1 MTPAV
6 EELLQQAEGDGYVRL
21 SQIEELGLAD
31 EEAEDLY
38 ELLEAR
44 GVEVRDDLGREEAP
58 AVTYANG
65 DLAEATTDALQLF
78 LNEVGRYPLLTAREE
93 VELAKR
99 IERGDVAAKHRMI
112 TSNLRLVVSIAKR
125 YQGQDLSLLDL
136 IQEGIF
142 GLIRAVEKFDWRLGY
157 KFSTYATWWIRQA
170 IQRGIA
176 NRARSIRIPVHVAQL
191 ERRIARVER
200 ELAGRL
206 GRAPT
211 DEEIAEAAALPL
223 DQVLTVRAAP
233 RTVASLDRPVGE
245 EEESA
250 TLGEFISSEA
260 AEPAEEVHISLLAE
274 RLQGAVA
281 ALPEEERR
289 VIELRYGIGGGEPQ
303 TAAQTARLLG
313 ISRARVEEIE
323 RAALERLSLERELQA
338 LREAA

>member
-1 MTPAV
+1 VDDLLRRA
-6 EELLQQAEGDGYVRL
+6 EEDGFVRL
-21 SQIEELGLAD
+21 SEIEELALGDD
-31 EEAEDLY
+31 EVEDLY
-38 ELLEAR
+38 EALETR
-44 GVEVRDDLGREEAP
+44 GVEVRDDVGREAP
-58 AVTYANG
+58 PVTYANG

-99 IERGDVAAKHRMI
+99 VERGDLAAKQRMI

-125 YQGQDLSLLDL
+125 YQGQDLALLDL

-176 NRARSIRIPVHVAQL
+176 NRSRTIRIPVHVAAL
-191 ERRIARVER
+191 ERKIARTER
-200 ELAGRL
+200 ELGARL
-206 GRAPT
+206 GRVPE
-211 DEEIAEAAALPL
+211 DREIAEAASLPL
-223 DQVLTVRAAP
+223 EQVLAVRGAP
-233 RTVASLDRPVGE
+233 RAVASLDRPVGE
-245 EEESA
+245 DESA
-250 TLGEFISSEA
+250 TLGELVSAEA
-260 AEPAEEVHISLLAE
+260 AEPAEELHISFLAE
-274 RLQGAVA
+274 RLRGAVA
-281 ALPEEERR
+281 ALPEQERQ

-303 TAAQTARLLG
+303 TAARTARLLG
-313 ISRARVEEIE
+313 LSRAQVEELE